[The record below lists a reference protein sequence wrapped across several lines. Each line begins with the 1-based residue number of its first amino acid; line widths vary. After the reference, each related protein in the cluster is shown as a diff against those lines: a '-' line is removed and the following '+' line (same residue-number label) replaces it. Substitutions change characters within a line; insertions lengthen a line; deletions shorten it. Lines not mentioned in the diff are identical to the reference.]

1 MYATCTTKSGER
13 LYYSH
18 GDQII
23 GLNETKGVK
32 SSFSGPVSQW
42 SSWKFDGET
51 VRLRYQMPTE
61 PFSHLL
67 FLTTTTNENTRSAQ
81 FRINDGYLQVKY
93 MENGKPVIGYIQ
105 HSAVVPGTPGTLFS
119 FVNEKEHT
127 IVHPKCG
134 SDMNWIWILLLV
146 VAIIVAIIIL
156 FCTSL
161 FRDDKDNT
169 KVYKKKQARRNR

>member
-32 SSFSGPVSQW
+32 SSFSGPVSRW
-42 SSWKFDGET
+42 SSWKFGDKI
-51 VRLRYQMPTE
+51 VRLRYQLPSQ

-67 FLTTTTNENTRSAQ
+67 FLTTTTDENTRWAQ
-81 FRINDGYLQVKY
+81 FRINDGYLQVRY
-93 MENGKPVIGYIQ
+93 MENEKLVIGYIHQ
-105 HSAVVPGTPGTLFS
+105 SAVVPGIPHTLFS
-119 FVNEKEHT
+119 FVNEKGHT
-127 IVHPKCG
+127 IVHPKCDSG
-134 SDMNWIWILLLV
+134 MKWIWILLLV
-146 VAIIVAIIIL
+146 VAIIVVVIML

-161 FRDDKDNT
+161 FRDDKANA